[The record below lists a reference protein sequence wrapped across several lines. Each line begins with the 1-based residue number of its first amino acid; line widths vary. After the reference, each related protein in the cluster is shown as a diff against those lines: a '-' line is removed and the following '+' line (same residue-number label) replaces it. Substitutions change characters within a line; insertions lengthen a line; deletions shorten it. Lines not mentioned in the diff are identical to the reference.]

1 MFTQI
6 ETIFTD
12 DLLDTWNDV
21 IDEGVMETL
30 LKETID
36 LDKMST
42 TLQKTLVKN
51 ALGSNNFEKLKL
63 EVSRSPLKN
72 ILGENLNL
80 SNVFN
85 TENFNLGQFKNIK
98 EDFKRSVKNMAR
110 EFTETEMFKITEN
123 ANLNETRVKEFIKNL
138 KDELERLRSV

>member
-1 MFTQI
+1 
-6 ETIFTD
+6 
-12 DLLDTWNDV
+12 
-21 IDEGVMETL
+21 
-30 LKETID
+30 
-36 LDKMST
+36 MST

-110 EFTETEMFKITEN
+110 KFTETEMFKITEN
-123 ANLNETRVKEFIKNL
+123 ANLNETRVKESIKNL